1 MRVAQL
7 VLAEE
12 ARIERQLVGK
22 DLLEL
27 RKGKTNGLVGQLD
40 WWLGQTGGFR
50 GHRVSLIDRAE
61 GEARQATL
69 PYSRRRACTASDV
82 SDDLGVCKSGGVREE
97 GARWSA
103 SG

>member
-22 DLLEL
+22 NLLEL
-27 RKGKTNGLVGQLD
+27 RKGQTDGLVGQLE

-69 PYSRRRACTASDV
+69 PYSRRESLYSFRGFGRPGC
-82 SDDLGVCKSGGVREE
+82 LQE
-97 GARWSA
+97 W
-103 SG
+103 